1 MVELVEYIV
10 RQLVSEPD
18 SVKVTME
25 EIDGVNQVFV
35 SVAPQDTGKIIGKQ
49 GKIAK
54 ALRTLVRC
62 AASKEGKKYNIEIKE
77 KEKAE

>member
-1 MVELVEYIV
+1 MVVLVEYIV

-25 EIDGVNQVFV
+25 EIDGVNQVSV

-49 GKIAK
+49 GKIAMAIRTVVK
-54 ALRTLVRC
+54 AVGIR
-62 AASKEGKKYNIEIKE
+62 EGKKYTVEIIDGE
-77 KEKAE
+77 

>member
-10 RQLVSEPD
+10 KELVSDVE

-25 EIDGVNQVFV
+25 EVDGVNQVSI

-49 GKIAK
+49 GKIAMAIRTVVK
-54 ALRTLVRC
+54 AVGV
-62 AASKEGKKYNIEIKE
+62 KEGKK
-77 KEKAE
+77 

>member
-10 RQLVSEPD
+10 KELVSDVE

-25 EIDGVNQVFV
+25 EVDGVNQVSI

-49 GKIAK
+49 GKIAMAIRTVVK
-54 ALRTLVRC
+54 AVGV
-62 AASKEGKKYNIEIKE
+62 KEGKKYSVEILDGND
-77 KEKAE
+77 

>member
-10 RQLVSEPD
+10 KELVSDVE

-25 EIDGVNQVFV
+25 EVDGVNQVSI

-49 GKIAK
+49 GKIAMAIRTVVK
-54 ALRTLVRC
+54 AVGV
-62 AASKEGKKYNIEIKE
+62 KERKKYSVEILDGND
-77 KEKAE
+77 